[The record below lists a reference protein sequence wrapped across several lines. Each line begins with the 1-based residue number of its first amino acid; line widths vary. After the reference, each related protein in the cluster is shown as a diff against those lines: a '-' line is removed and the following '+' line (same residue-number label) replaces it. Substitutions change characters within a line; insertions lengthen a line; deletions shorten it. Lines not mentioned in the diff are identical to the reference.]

1 MWESQRQVIRY
12 TFSCW
17 QWETISLFENNKCP
31 GIVHFSSCLTLLHP
45 VIDSSKWWFS
55 ISQKKDS
62 KQERQAIAALLF
74 LTDIFFRYSFKSPS
88 SLCTS
93 SNDPCCLPS
102 EMTQL
107 IYEHL
112 SCWLKCSCQP
122 IVATIALLQLPST
135 MEPTMEPRRI
145 SYFRNILHCITH
157 QEAATLSLSN
167 MG

>member
-1 MWESQRQVIRY
+1 MPQVRKGSWSTSLISPLESTLIPWHTQPFPHRILYMWESQKQVIRY

-31 GIVHFSSCLTLLHP
+31 GIVHFSSCLTLLYP

-62 KQERQAIAALLF
+62 KQERQAVAALLL
-74 LTDIFFRYSFKSPS
+74 LTDIFFHYPFKSPS

-93 SNDPCCLPS
+93 SDDPCCLPS
-102 EMTQL
+102 EMTGL

-122 IVATIALLQLPST
+122 IVATLCFYST
-135 MEPTMEPRRI
+135 
-145 SYFRNILHCITH
+145 S
-157 QEAATLSLSN
+157 
-167 MG
+167 